1 MEKKENHSYKKL
13 YTGVINTLC
22 ITPVDKKAN
31 KLLKKEKCPKR
42 LERLGQKVLSDFL
55 PADDGSADG
64 AGHLGTGMGVHRP
77 VDIAFQC
84 FAEHFEAG
92 QAAAEE

>member
-31 KLLKKEKCPKR
+31 KLLKKKNAPNAWGVWGRRVYRIFCQPMMAAPMAPAIW
-42 LERLGQKVLSDFL
+42 ERGWVCTGQS
-55 PADDGSADG
+55 
-64 AGHLGTGMGVHRP
+64 
-77 VDIAFQC
+77 I
-84 FAEHFEAG
+84 
-92 QAAAEE
+92 